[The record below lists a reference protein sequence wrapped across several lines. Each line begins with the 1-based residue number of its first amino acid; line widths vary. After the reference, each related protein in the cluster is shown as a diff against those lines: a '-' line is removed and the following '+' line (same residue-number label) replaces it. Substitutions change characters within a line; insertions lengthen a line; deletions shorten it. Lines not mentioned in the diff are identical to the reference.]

1 MGIQNLGL
9 KINKGGS
16 NPSDGIVIRGGQSL
30 GGNPYVMWSTENGTD
45 WQEYFNIALTW
56 RTVSKGPVGTGRNTY
71 GEWHSTLWSRV
82 EAVDCN
88 PHKVAGS
95 DRWWWSY
102 DFGSLGVYTD
112 QGWMEPSGTNMQK
125 EIAPYGWGFDDRKY
139 DAIQMQMAVRAIW
152 HEGLEIDGSNESPRC
167 ENNSMY
173 IYYIPDYQ
181 ITGAYFDYSGMRIE
195 YDAPGWTR
203 LDDRWSPSDISQG
216 GQSLIKYSPGWWDII
231 EEIGTIRIPI
241 EDMTRMPVGGTS
253 VHIKI
258 GINSAFRDYCEL
270 QVGIEGYFT
279 MGDQTVCNT
288 PLLSL
293 VSATDDR
300 VRIRVS
306 DSGDKDLPFDAAN
319 VMLQGEAFDTD
330 LQQVEPGGIAEI
342 ALPPLGVDFTVAAIG
357 FTDSAQSAV
366 ETLTVPAIRSESGII
381 IAPVDSGFSPV
392 RIRLNPSESWSFSPE
407 MEAVKFAGRPFD
419 SVAFGYG
426 GSSTGKV
433 SCDILDSQ
441 TYGDLYQSR
450 EDFEN
455 LMFAGKC
462 ILRGPDGERRN
473 VVVESVDESWDTI
486 RTRKQME
493 ISMREVS

>member
-45 WQEYFNIALTW
+45 WQEYFNIAITW
-56 RTVSKGPVGTGRNTY
+56 RTVSKGSVGTGQNTY

-112 QGWMEPSGTNMQK
+112 QGWMEPSGTNMQL

-152 HEGLEIDGSNESPRC
+152 HEGFEIDGSNESPRC

-173 IYYIPDYQ
+173 IYYIPAYTLD
-181 ITGAYFDYSGMRIE
+181 GVYFDYSGMRIE
-195 YDAPGWTR
+195 YSAPGWTR
-203 LDDRWSPSDISQG
+203 LDDRWSPYDISQA
-216 GQSLIKYSPGWWDII
+216 GQSLVKYSKGWWDVIG
-231 EEIGTIRIPI
+231 EVGTIRIPI
-241 EDMTRMPVGGTS
+241 DDMTRMPTGGSS
-253 VHIKI
+253 VHVKI

-270 QVGIEGYFT
+270 QVALEGYYT
-279 MGDQTVCNT
+279 IVDQTVCNT
-288 PLLSL
+288 PRLTL
-293 VSATDDR
+293 VSATEER
-300 VRIRVS
+300 VQIRVA
-306 DSGDKDLPFDAAN
+306 DSGDKGIPFDAAN
-319 VMLQGEAFDTD
+319 VMIQGSVFDTD
-330 LQQVEPGGIAEI
+330 LAQVEPGGIATI
-342 ALPPLGVDFTVAAIG
+342 ALPPLGASFTVAAIG
-357 FTDSAQSAV
+357 FTDSARSDV
-366 ETLTVPAIRSESGII
+366 ETLTVPAIAGNSDFILS
-381 IAPVDSGFSPV
+381 PVDTGYSPV
-392 RIRLNPSESWSFSPE
+392 RLRFNPSESWTFAPE
-407 MEAVKFAGRPFD
+407 MESVKFAGRAYD

-426 GSSTGKV
+426 GSATGNV
-433 SCDILDSQ
+433 SCDIVD
-441 TYGDLYQSR
+441 TTMYGDMYQSR
-450 EDFEN
+450 TDFEN

-462 ILRGPDGERRN
+462 VLRGPDGERRN
-473 VVVESVDESWDTI
+473 VVVESVDESWDNLRRFKRI
-486 RTRKQME
+486 Q

>member
-45 WQEYFNIALTW
+45 WQEYFNIAITW
-56 RTVSKGPVGTGRNTY
+56 RTVSKGSVGTGQNTY

-102 DFGSLGVYTD
+102 DFGSIGVYTD
-112 QGWMEPSGTNMQK
+112 QGWMEPSGTNMQL

-173 IYYIPDYQ
+173 IYYIPAYTLD
-181 ITGAYFDYSGMRIE
+181 GVYFDYSGMRIE
-195 YDAPGWTR
+195 YSAPGWTR

-216 GQSLIKYSPGWWDII
+216 GQSLVKYSKGWWDVIG
-231 EEIGTIRIPI
+231 EVGTIRIPI
-241 EDMTRMPVGGTS
+241 DDMTRMPTGGSS
-253 VHIKI
+253 VHVKI

-270 QVGIEGYFT
+270 QVALEGYYT
-279 MGDQTVCNT
+279 IVDQTVCNT
-288 PLLSL
+288 PLLTL
-293 VSATDDR
+293 VSATEER
-300 VRIRVS
+300 VQIRVA
-306 DSGDKDLPFDAAN
+306 DSGDKGIPFDAAN
-319 VMLQGEAFDTD
+319 VMIQGSVFDTD
-330 LQQVEPGGIAEI
+330 LAQVEPGGIATI
-342 ALPPLGVDFTVAAIG
+342 ALPPLGASFTVAAIG
-357 FTDSAQSAV
+357 FTDSARSDV
-366 ETLTVPAIRSESGII
+366 ETLRVPAIAGNSDFILS
-381 IAPVDSGFSPV
+381 PVDTGYSPV
-392 RIRLNPSESWSFSPE
+392 RLRFNPSESWTFAPE
-407 MEAVKFAGRPFD
+407 MESVKFAGRAYD

-426 GSSTGKV
+426 GSATGNV
-433 SCDILDSQ
+433 SCDIVD
-441 TYGDLYQSR
+441 TTMYGDMYQSR
-450 EDFEN
+450 TDFEN

-462 ILRGPDGERRN
+462 VLRGPDGERRN
-473 VVVESVDESWDTI
+473 VVVESVDESWDNLRRFKRI
-486 RTRKQME
+486 Q

>member
-45 WQEYFNIALTW
+45 WQEYFNIAITW

-82 EAVDCN
+82 KAVDCN

-102 DFGSLGVYTD
+102 DFGSIGVYTD
-112 QGWMEPSGTNMQK
+112 QGWMEPSGTNMQL
-125 EIAPYGWGFDDRKY
+125 EMAPYGWGFDDRKY

-152 HEGLEIDGSNESPRC
+152 HEGLEIDGSNESPRH

-173 IYYIPDYQ
+173 IYYIPAYTLD
-181 ITGAYFDYSGMRIE
+181 GVYFDYSGMRIE
-195 YDAPGWTR
+195 YSAPGWTR

-216 GQSLIKYSPGWWDII
+216 GQSLVKYSKGWWDVIG
-231 EEIGTIRIPI
+231 EAGTIRIPI
-241 EDMTRMPVGGTS
+241 DDMTRMPTGGAS
-253 VHIKI
+253 VHVKI

-270 QVGIEGYFT
+270 QVALEGYYT
-279 MGDQTVCNT
+279 IVDQTVCNT
-288 PLLSL
+288 PRLTL
-293 VSATDDR
+293 VSATEER
-300 VRIRVS
+300 VQIRVA
-306 DSGDKDLPFDAAN
+306 DSGDKGIPFDAAN
-319 VMLQGEAFDTD
+319 VMIQGSVFDTD
-330 LQQVEPGGIAEI
+330 LIQVEPGGIATI
-342 ALPPLGVDFTVAAIG
+342 ALPPLGASFTVAAIG
-357 FTDSAQSAV
+357 FTDSARSDV
-366 ETLTVPAIRSESGII
+366 ETLRVPAIAGNSDFILS
-381 IAPVDSGFSPV
+381 PVDTGYSPV
-392 RIRLNPSESWSFSPE
+392 RLRFNPSESWTFAPE
-407 MEAVKFAGRPFD
+407 MESVKFAGRAYD

-426 GSSTGKV
+426 GSATGNV
-433 SCDILDSQ
+433 SCDIVD
-441 TYGDLYQSR
+441 TNMYGDMYQSR
-450 EDFEN
+450 TDFEN

-462 ILRGPDGERRN
+462 VLRGPDGERRN
-473 VVVESVDESWDTI
+473 VVVESVDESWDNLRRFKRI
-486 RTRKQME
+486 Q

>member
-9 KINKGGS
+9 QINRGGS
-16 NPSDGIVIRGGQSL
+16 NPSGGIVIRGGQSL

-45 WQEYFNIALTW
+45 WQEYFNIAITW
-56 RTVSKGPVGTGRNTY
+56 RTVSKGSVGTGQNTY
-71 GEWHSTLWSRV
+71 GDWHSTLWSRV
-82 EAVDCN
+82 KAVDCN

-102 DFGSLGVYTD
+102 DFGSLGIYTD
-112 QGWMEPSGTNMQK
+112 QGWMEPSGTNMQL

-152 HEGLEIDGSNESPRC
+152 HEGLEIDGSNESPRF

-258 GINSAFRDYCEL
+258 GINSAFRDFCEL

-288 PLLSL
+288 PRLSL

-300 VRIRVS
+300 VRILVS

-319 VMLQGEAFDTD
+319 VMLQGEVFDTD

-342 ALPPLGVDFTVAAIG
+342 ALPPLGVDLTVAAIG

-366 ETLTVPAIRSESGII
+366 ETLTIPAIRSESGII

-407 MEAVKFAGRPFD
+407 METVKFAGRPFD

-455 LMFAGKC
+455 LLFAGKC

-473 VVVESVDESWDTI
+473 VVVESVDESWDII

>member
-9 KINKGGS
+9 KINRGGS

-45 WQEYFNIALTW
+45 WQEYFNIAISW
-56 RTVSKGPVGTGRNTY
+56 RTVSKGSVGTGENTY
-71 GEWHSTLWSRV
+71 GEWQPTLWSRV

-102 DFGSLGVYTD
+102 DFGSLGIYTD
-112 QGWMEPSGTNMQK
+112 QGWMEPSGTNMQL

-173 IYYIPDYQ
+173 IYYIPAYTLD
-181 ITGAYFDYSGMRIE
+181 GVYFDYSGMRIE
-195 YDAPGWTR
+195 YSAPGWTR
-203 LDDRWSPSDISQG
+203 LDDRWSPYDISQG
-216 GQSLIKYSPGWWDII
+216 GQSLVKYSKGWWDVIG
-231 EEIGTIRIPI
+231 EVGTIRIPI
-241 EDMTRMPVGGTS
+241 DDMTRMPTGGTS
-253 VHIKI
+253 VHVKI

-270 QVGIEGYFT
+270 QVALEGYYT
-279 MGDQTVCNT
+279 IVDQTVCNT
-288 PLLSL
+288 PRLTLI
-293 VSATDDR
+293 SATEER
-300 VRIRVS
+300 VQIRVT
-306 DSGDKDLPFDAAN
+306 DSGDKGIPFDAAN
-319 VMLQGEAFDTD
+319 VMIQGSVFDTD
-330 LQQVEPGGIAEI
+330 LTQVEPGGIATI
-342 ALPPLGVDFTVAAIG
+342 ALPPLGASFTVAAIG

-366 ETLTVPAIRSESGII
+366 ETLTVPAIAGNSDFILS
-381 IAPVDSGFSPV
+381 PVDTGYSPV
-392 RIRLNPSESWSFSPE
+392 RLRFNPSESWTFAPE
-407 MEAVKFAGRPFD
+407 MESVKFAGRAYD

-426 GSSTGKV
+426 GSATGNV
-433 SCDILDSQ
+433 SCDIVD
-441 TYGDLYQSR
+441 TTMYGDMHQSR
-450 EDFEN
+450 TDFEN

-462 ILRGPDGERRN
+462 VLRGPDGERRN
-473 VVVESVDESWDTI
+473 VVVESVDESWDNLRRFKRI
-486 RTRKQME
+486 Q

>member
-45 WQEYFNIALTW
+45 WQEYFNIAITW
-56 RTVSKGPVGTGRNTY
+56 RTVSKGSVGTGQNTY

-102 DFGSLGVYTD
+102 DFGSIGVYTD
-112 QGWMEPSGTNMQK
+112 QGWMEPSGTNMQL

-173 IYYIPDYQ
+173 IYYIPAYTLD
-181 ITGAYFDYSGMRIE
+181 GVYFDYSGMRIE
-195 YDAPGWTR
+195 YSAPGWTR

-216 GQSLIKYSPGWWDII
+216 GQSLVKYSKGWWDVIG
-231 EEIGTIRIPI
+231 EVGTIRIPI
-241 EDMTRMPVGGTS
+241 DDMTRMPTGGSS
-253 VHIKI
+253 VHVKI

-270 QVGIEGYFT
+270 QVALEGYYT
-279 MGDQTVCNT
+279 IVDQTVCNT
-288 PLLSL
+288 PRLTL
-293 VSATDDR
+293 VSATEER
-300 VRIRVS
+300 VQIRVA
-306 DSGDKDLPFDAAN
+306 DSGDKGIPFDAAN
-319 VMLQGEAFDTD
+319 VMIQGSVFDTD
-330 LQQVEPGGIAEI
+330 LAQVEPGGIATI
-342 ALPPLGVDFTVAAIG
+342 ALPPLGASFTVAAIG
-357 FTDSAQSAV
+357 FTDSARSDV
-366 ETLTVPAIRSESGII
+366 ETLRVPAIAGNSDFILS
-381 IAPVDSGFSPV
+381 PVDTGYSPV
-392 RIRLNPSESWSFSPE
+392 RLRFNPSESWTFAPE
-407 MEAVKFAGRPFD
+407 MESVKFAGRAYD

-426 GSSTGKV
+426 GSATGNV
-433 SCDILDSQ
+433 SCDIVD
-441 TYGDLYQSR
+441 TTMYGDMYQSR
-450 EDFEN
+450 TDFEN

-462 ILRGPDGERRN
+462 VLRGPDGERRN
-473 VVVESVDESWDTI
+473 VVVESVDESWDNLRRFKRI
-486 RTRKQME
+486 Q